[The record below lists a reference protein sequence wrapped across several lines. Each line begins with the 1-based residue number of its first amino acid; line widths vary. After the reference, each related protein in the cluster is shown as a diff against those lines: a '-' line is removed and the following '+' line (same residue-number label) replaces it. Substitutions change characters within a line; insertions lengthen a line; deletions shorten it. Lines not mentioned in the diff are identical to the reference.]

1 MNTMNEILRTLGRI
15 EGRLEAM
22 QTLPG
27 RVSKI
32 EAWQFWFKGAWGA
45 LMAGWAYLFRIAWA
59 R

>member
-1 MNTMNEILRTLGRI
+1 MSTMNEILRTLGRI

-32 EAWQFWFKGAWGA
+32 EAWQFWFKGAWAALIGA
-45 LMAGWAYLFRIAWA
+45 
-59 R
+59 